1 MNLTSIDIRPA
12 VLKMVELQEL
22 AAYTDQLL
30 AIRDFSDYCPNGLQV
45 EGRASVQRLVGGVTA
60 SQALLDAAVESD
72 ADAILV
78 HHGYFWKGEDARIV
92 GVKHRRL
99 RTLISRGISLL
110 AYHLPLDVH
119 PLYGNN
125 VQLAALLGLEIESC
139 FGTAGSGSA
148 FGLVGRLTQPT
159 SGAQFTTCLKTR
171 LLREPLHIPG
181 TASSLQRIAWCTGA
195 AQGFIEA
202 AAAQGVEAFLT
213 GEASEQ
219 TVHIARETGIHFF
232 AAGHHAT
239 ERYGVQALGRHLAQ
253 HFQLDFTFIDIDNPV

>member
-1 MNLTSIDIRPA
+1 
-12 VLKMVELQEL
+12 MVELQEL
-22 AAYTDQLL
+22 AAYIDQLL
-30 AIRDFSDYCPNGLQV
+30 AVRDFSDYCPNGLQV
-45 EGRASVQRLVGGVTA
+45 EGCASVQRLIGGVTA
-60 SQALLDAAVESD
+60 SQALLDAAVESG

-99 RTLISRGISLL
+99 RTLLSRDVSLL

-125 VQLAALLGLEIESC
+125 VQLATLLGLEIENC
-139 FGTAGSGSA
+139 FGTTGGGPAL
-148 FGLVGRLTQPT
+148 GLVGRLKQPA
-159 SGAQFTTCLKTR
+159 SGAQFAARLKAR
-171 LLREPLHIPG
+171 LSREPLHIPG

-195 AQGFIEA
+195 AQAFIEA
-202 AAAQGVEAFLT
+202 AVAQRAEAFLT
-213 GEASEQ
+213 GEVSEQ